1 MSEQWTIPPRRAGG
15 ARALAAVVTL
25 LAVGVLLPAAPAA
38 GQGESSSSGLALDG
52 RAADALDDRF
62 GAGSSAPP
70 AESAAPPAGDGGS
83 APAQGAAGLG
93 IGAGL
98 SIKQIIAAGIEA
110 TPVLDGDVLGDSA
123 WAAAGPVTGFRQ
135 TAPDEGQP
143 ASERTE
149 VRIAYT
155 DDTIYIGVV
164 CYDRDP
170 SSIIVTDS
178 RRDSSLR
185 DSDSFLVILDT
196 FSDRQ
201 NGFVFGTSPAG
212 QEYDGQVIN
221 EGGGRGGGFRS
232 SGSGGFSR
240 GSAGGFNLN
249 WDGAWQVR
257 TRVSDIGWSA
267 EFAIPLRT
275 VRYPARERQSWGV
288 NFQRNIRRRNET
300 VYWAPLPRQYN
311 LYRLSMAGQLSGLR
325 VPAERGANLQVTPY
339 VVGEVVT
346 RDATPDRGPV
356 VLGDA
361 GGDLKYSVTSGLT
374 LDATYNTD
382 FAQVEVDDQ
391 QINLD
396 RFNLFFP
403 EKRPFFLE
411 NAGAF
416 SVNAGSASGR
426 NLGQTELFFSRRIG
440 IDDTGA
446 QIPITAGARL
456 SGKVF
461 DTVTVGVLNMQT
473 EAPAAGG
480 AGNNFTVTR
489 LRQDLPNRS
498 SIGGLFINRQ
508 ATGPQALATDYNR
521 TYALDGRWGIGQ
533 NGLVQ
538 GFVGGTQTPG
548 REGRDHALSLSGA
561 YNSQMWRLSTGYQEN
576 GEDFNPEVG
585 YLRRPGGFRKYDL
598 AINNRS
604 RPEGF
609 LKFQELTPHATFTRI
624 WNLDGVME
632 TTYLHTH
639 FTGEF
644 EDSSSVGIAYDTR
657 SERVF
662 QSFTVSGLTI
672 PASRYDW
679 SEVSSSFFYNR
690 SAPVS
695 AGVRAVVGGFFGG
708 SIVTLRP
715 TIQARYGELL
725 NLSVSYSRNDIDI
738 PAGTTVTNLTSI
750 RAGYNFSPRMFF
762 QTLVQHN
769 DSARLWSVNFR
780 VGWLQ
785 DANTGLFLVYN
796 ETQGLYGG
804 LEDPHDYIP
813 AGAGRSLILKYSY
826 LFDVLHH

>member
-1 MSEQWTIPPRRAGG
+1 MGGSDPGGSSPPPG
-15 ARALAAVVTL
+15 LV
-25 LAVGVLLPAAPAA
+25 AAPA
-38 GQGESSSSGLALDG
+38 
-52 RAADALDDRF
+52 DA
-62 GAGSSAPP
+62 
-70 AESAAPPAGDGGS
+70 GGS

-98 SIKQIIAAGIEA
+98 SIKQIFATGIED

-123 WAAAGPVTGFRQ
+123 WAAARPATGFRQ

-155 DDTIYIGVV
+155 SETIYIGVV

-221 EGGGRGGGFRS
+221 EGGGRGGGFSS

-275 VRYPARERQSWGV
+275 VRYPARELQSWGV

-311 LYRLSMAGQLSGLR
+311 LYRVSMAGQLSGLR
-325 VPAERGANLQVTPY
+325 VPAERAANLQMTPY
-339 VVGEVVT
+339 VVGELVT
-346 RDATPDRGPV
+346 RDAAPDRGPV
-356 VLGDA
+356 LLGDA

-416 SVNAGSASGR
+416 SVNASSASGR

-561 YNSQMWRLSTGYQEN
+561 YDSQMWRLSTGYQEN

-604 RPEGF
+604 RPDGF
-609 LKFQELTPHATFTRI
+609 LKFQELRPHATFSRI
-624 WNLDGVME
+624 WNLNGVME
-632 TTYLHTH
+632 TTYIHTH
-639 FTGEF
+639 FMGEF
-644 EDSSSVGIAYDTR
+644 EDSSSVGLAYDTR

-662 QSFTVSGLTI
+662 QQFTVSGLTI

-679 SEVSSSFFYNR
+679 SEVSSSFYYNR

-708 SIVTLRP
+708 NIVTLRP
-715 TIQARYGELL
+715 TVQARYGEAL
-725 NLSVSYSRNDIDI
+725 NLSLSYSRNDIDL
-738 PAGTTVTNLTSI
+738 PAGSTVTNLTSI
-750 RAGYNFSPRMFF
+750 RAAYNFSPRMFF

-796 ETQGLYGG
+796 ETQGIYGA

-826 LFDVLHH
+826 LVDVLD